1 VTPRFRTGKANMDNI
16 AYFLDFEFDTGNT
29 TFYPRPETEL
39 LVEKAVD
46 LLSAARG
53 HPAPQR
59 IMDIGTGCGSIA
71 ISLTKYMPSSRI
83 VATDISDS
91 ALQIAGENALKY
103 GVSDR
108 IDFVKSDLF
117 ADIGRNRYKDFFDLI
132 ISNPPYV
139 SLEDFPSLSAK
150 TKEDPYIAL
159 SGGTGGMDF
168 YRRIKLAAPF
178 FLKQNGLLL
187 MEIGYDQSAS
197 VRGMLEKS
205 GTFSRIEIY
214 KDYSGIDR
222 IVKAEKWTSL

>member
-1 VTPRFRTGKANMDNI
+1 VKA
-16 AYFLDFEFDTGNT
+16 AYFMDFEFETGNL
-29 TFYPRPETEL
+29 TFHPRPETEL
-39 LVEKAVD
+39 LVEKAAE
-46 LLSAARG
+46 LLSERRG
-53 HPAPQR
+53 REAPPR

-83 VATDISDS
+83 VATDISGS
-91 ALQIAGENALKY
+91 ALRIAGENALKY
-103 GVSDR
+103 GVADR
-108 IDFVKSDLF
+108 INFVKSDLF
-117 ADIGRNRYKDFFDLI
+117 EGIDRKQYKDFFDLI

-168 YRRIKLAAPF
+168 YRRIKDEAPF

-187 MEIGYDQSAS
+187 MEMGYNQSES
-197 VRGMLEKS
+197 VKAMLEKS
-205 GTFSRIEIY
+205 GAFSRIEIY

-222 IVKAEKWTSL
+222 IIKAEEWTSL